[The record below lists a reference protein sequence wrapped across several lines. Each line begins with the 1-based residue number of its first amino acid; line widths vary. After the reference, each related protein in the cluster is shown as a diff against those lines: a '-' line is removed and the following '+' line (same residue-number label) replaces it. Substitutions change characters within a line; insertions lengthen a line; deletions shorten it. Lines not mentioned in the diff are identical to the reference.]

1 MKTHYSYKNHD
12 LFRQTGAGYKIKY
25 NTRCVKTG
33 DFLCA
38 DTLRGIKNLINSKQK
53 A

>member
-12 LFRQTGAGYKIKY
+12 IFRQTEVGYKLKY
-25 NTRCVKTG
+25 YTRCVKTG

-38 DTLRGIKNLINSKQK
+38 DTLRGVKNLINFRKK